1 MGFASFIGNEL
12 IVKSLQD
19 SIRGNNLFHAYL
31 LQGPP
36 GSGTGRLAEL
46 FAQAILCER
55 GDGDACGACIA
66 CHKMEH
72 GNHEDFVLYEKEKN
86 SVKDEVIGQL
96 QERIQKKPYHGSRT
110 VVVIHD
116 AHTLTP
122 RAQARLLKTLEEPT
136 SGVVLILLAEHTNN
150 IADTILSRCIVHG
163 LRPLRR
169 QQITD
174 YLTKVHKLSQAEA
187 ELLSAVAD
195 GSIGKAEELRS
206 QEGYQ
211 EERRNANLLA
221 ADLLTRQP
229 FYRIAPRLK
238 TLATGKEQTQELLE
252 HMERWYR
259 DLLLLSLGES
269 TPGLVNVD
277 QKQELLQHTGRYP
290 LEVLMGLI
298 RLIEQGKNDLE
309 RNAQPGYV
317 LKNLVIRRLQQA

>member
-19 SIRGNNLFHAYL
+19 SIRSNTLFHAYL
-31 LQGPP
+31 FQGPP

-46 FAQAILCER
+46 FAQAIFCET
-55 GDGDACGACIA
+55 GTGDACGTCVA

-96 QERIQKKPYHGSRT
+96 QERIQKKPYQGSRT

-136 SGVVLILLAEHTNN
+136 PGVVLILLAEHVNS
-150 IADTILSRCIVHG
+150 IADTILSRCIVHV
-163 LRPLRR
+163 LRPLGR
-169 QQITD
+169 QQIAD
-174 YLTKVHKLSQAEA
+174 YLTGMHQLPRAEA
-187 ELLSAVAD
+187 EMLAAISD
-195 GSIGKAEELRS
+195 GFIGKAVEILS
-206 QEGYQ
+206 TQGFQEG
-211 EERRNANLLA
+211 RRNANQLA
-221 ADLLTRQP
+221 ADLLARQP
-229 FYRIAPRLK
+229 FYRMAPRLK
-238 TLATGKEQTQELLE
+238 ELATGKEQTQELLE

-269 TPGLVNVD
+269 PPGLVNVD
-277 QKQELLQHTGRYP
+277 QKEELNRLAGRYP
-290 LEVLMGLI
+290 IELLMGLI
-298 RLIEQGKNDLE
+298 RLVEQGKNDLE